1 MARRTSFTDILY
13 RMARTSATGRAAS
26 KGPAALAKR
35 QVRRVVYREEGKE
48 TRRIFKS
55 FGL

>member
-1 MARRTSFTDILY
+1 MARRSALTDILY
-13 RMARTSATGRAAS
+13 RLARTSATGRAAS
-26 KGPAALAKR
+26 RGPASLAR
-35 QVRRVVYREEGKE
+35 RAVRRRVYREEGKA

>member
-1 MARRTSFTDILY
+1 MARRGSLTNMLY
-13 RMARTSATGRAAS
+13 RMARASATGRAAS
-26 KGPAALAKR
+26 RGPASLAKR
-35 QVRRVVYREEGKE
+35 QIRRRAYRAEGRT

>member
-1 MARRTSFTDILY
+1 MARKGSLTNLLY
-13 RMARTSATGRAAS
+13 RMARASATGRAAS
-26 KGPAALAKR
+26 RGPSALAKR
-35 QVRRVVYREEGKE
+35 QVRRVVYRAEGNE

>member
-1 MARRTSFTDILY
+1 MARRGSLTDILY
-13 RMARTSATGRAAS
+13 RLARASATGRAAS
-26 KGPAALAKR
+26 RGPASLAR
-35 QVRRVVYREEGKE
+35 RAVRRRVYRAEGRE